1 MAEQQATGGDVIPM
15 PSCMAHHAYDFELQ
29 HCDSIARAFMS
40 LITMF
45 PRLTQRG
52 ARELSLPKV
61 ALQARF
67 ASQSCREVFQFL
79 NNVLQALHVRITSPA
94 GLLNQTAVHG
104 EQYCAGPAN
113 RHAEVQL
120 RALRMGLHH
129 ALEMCRSLT
138 TLVAEEAQKV
148 PGEHRR
154 LAEVLAANQ
163 LVLGQLTQVA
173 TAVNQRVQQLSQDQE
188 HRHDGGFVQPE
199 R

>member
-1 MAEQQATGGDVIPM
+1 
-15 PSCMAHHAYDFELQ
+15 
-29 HCDSIARAFMS
+29 MS

-61 ALQARF
+61 AIQARWC
-67 ASQSCREVFQFL
+67 SQSCREVFQFL

-94 GLLNQTAVHG
+94 GLLNQTAVHWDGKFDG
-104 EQYCAGPAN
+104 EGNRN
-113 RHAEVQL
+113 RHAEVEL
-120 RALRMGLHH
+120 RALRMGLHQ

-173 TAVNQRVQQLSQDQE
+173 TAVNQRVQQLSQDQDQDPT
-188 HRHDGGFVQPE
+188 HTIIRHDGSFVQPD

>member
-1 MAEQQATGGDVIPM
+1 M
-15 PSCMAHHAYDFELQ
+15 PSCMAHHAYDVELQ

-67 ASQSCREVFQFL
+67 ASQGCREVFQFL
-79 NNVLQALHVRITSPA
+79 NNVLQALHVRITGPA
-94 GLLNQTAVHG
+94 GLLNQTAVHWDGKFDG
-104 EQYCAGPAN
+104 EGNRN

-120 RALRMGLHH
+120 RALRMGLHQ

-173 TAVNQRVQQLSQDQE
+173 TAVNQRVQQLSQDQDQDPT
-188 HRHDGGFVQPE
+188 HTIIRHDGRFVQPD